1 MSDEVFCTALQS
13 MLARF
18 DATARRLALRA
29 QSVSEL
35 DAWRHELR
43 AELRRA
49 IGLDTGQRVAPSPRV
64 TERSQLDGY
73 WRERVELATEPGVVM
88 PLYVL
93 VPAGLQPG
101 EVRPAVI
108 ALHGHGG
115 GGKLATAG
123 RRDIPAVAE
132 AIAQY
137 NYDYGVQLVRRGFV
151 VFCPDARGFGER
163 RELGRQGEGDLLGK
177 SCDLLNHMAL
187 PLGRTAL
194 GMWTW
199 DNMRLLDYIQA
210 RPECDS
216 RRIGC
221 AGLSGGGLQALFL
234 AALDE
239 RVQAAV
245 ISGYFYGYKDALLRL
260 NSNCSCN
267 YVPGL
272 WLLADMGDIGALIAP
287 RPLLIETGSEDPL
300 NGERGAVNAE
310 EQVAIARRA
319 YRLLG
324 AEERLEHDIF
334 AGGHRWHGVRA
345 LPFLARHLDQACP
358 PTELHPQEH

>member
-1 MSDEVFCTALQS
+1 MSGDGFYTALES

-29 QSVSEL
+29 QTVREFE
-35 DAWRHELR
+35 AWRQELR
-43 AELRRA
+43 TELRRA
-49 IGLDTGQRVAPSPRV
+49 IALDTAERVPLAPRV
-64 TERSQLDGY
+64 TERVPLDGY
-73 WRERVELATEPGVVM
+73 VRERVELTTEPGVVM
-88 PLYVL
+88 PVYVL
-93 VPAGLQPG
+93 VPEGLRPG
-101 EVRPAVI
+101 EVRPAVV

-132 AIAQY
+132 AIERY
-137 NYDYGVQLVRRGFV
+137 HYDYGLELVGRGLV

-163 RELGRQGEGDLLGK
+163 REAGRQSDDDLLGK

-187 PLGRTAL
+187 PLGRTVL

-199 DNMRLLDYIQA
+199 DNMRLLDYIQT
-210 RPECDS
+210 RGECDPH
-216 RRIGC
+216 RIGC
-221 AGLSGGGLQALFL
+221 AGLSGGGLQTLFL

-239 RVQAAV
+239 RVRAAV
-245 ISGYFYGYKDALLRL
+245 ISGYFYGVKDALLRL

-272 WLLADMGDIGALIAP
+272 WQLADMGDIGALIAP
-287 RPLLIETGSEDPL
+287 RPLLIETGREDPL

-310 EQVAIARRA
+310 EQVAIARQA

-345 LPFLARHLDQACP
+345 LPFLAGHLGLAG
-358 PTELHPQEH
+358 QEGPREA

>member
-1 MSDEVFCTALQS
+1 MAGDVFYTTLDA

-18 DATARRLALRA
+18 DATGRRLALRA
-29 QSVSEL
+29 ETAAEL
-35 DAWRHELR
+35 EDWRRELR

-49 IGLDTGQRVAPSPRV
+49 ICLDTAERVPPSPRV
-64 TERSQLDGY
+64 TERVTLDGY
-73 WRERVELATEPGVVM
+73 LRERVELATEPGVEM

-93 VPAGLQPG
+93 LPAGQRPG

-108 ALHGHGG
+108 APHGHGG

-132 AIAQY
+132 AIERY
-137 NYDYGVQLVRRGFV
+137 NYDYGVQLVRRGFA

-163 RELGRQGEGDLLGK
+163 RELGRQGDEDLLGK

-187 PLGRTAL
+187 PLGRTVV

-199 DNMRLLDYIQA
+199 DLMRLIDYIET
-210 RPECDS
+210 RPECDP

-221 AGLSGGGLQALFL
+221 AGLSGGGLQTLFL

-239 RVQAAV
+239 RVRAVV
-245 ISGYFYGYKDALLRL
+245 ISGYFYGCKDALLRL
-260 NSNCSCN
+260 NGNCSCN

-272 WLLADMGDIGALIAP
+272 WQLADMGDIGALIAP

-300 NGERGAVNAE
+300 NGERGVANAE

-324 AEERLEHDIF
+324 AEAHLEHDIF
-334 AGGHRWHGVRA
+334 PGGHRWHGVRA
-345 LPFLARHLDQACP
+345 VPFLAEHLGLP
-358 PTELHPQEH
+358 PA